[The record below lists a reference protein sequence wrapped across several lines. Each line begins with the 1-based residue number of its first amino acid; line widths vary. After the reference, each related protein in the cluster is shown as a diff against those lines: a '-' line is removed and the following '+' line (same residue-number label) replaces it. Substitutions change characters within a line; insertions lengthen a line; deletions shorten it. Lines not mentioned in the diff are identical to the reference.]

1 MFDEPFRARFA
12 TASRPVASWL
22 ARTGVTPNQV
32 TLAAFVLGIAA
43 ATLVAVGFPHTGL
56 ALWLTSRVADGL
68 DGAVARAADATSA
81 FGGFLDITL
90 DMAAYAAMVAGFA
103 IAHPALG
110 VAWIAVLAGYVIV
123 ITTTLALSD
132 LARAGGQMVSATDRT
147 FQFTPGLTEA
157 GETNVMYAIWI
168 FLPDHLPFLVWVW
181 AAALFATGVQ
191 RTYLA
196 WRMLG

>member
-12 TASRPVASWL
+12 TASRPVATWL
-22 ARTGVTPNQV
+22 ARRGVTADQV
-32 TLAAFVLGIAA
+32 TLAAFVLGLTAA
-43 ATLVAVGFPHTGL
+43 ALIALGFPRSGL

-68 DGAVARAADATSA
+68 DGAVARAAGSTSA
-81 FGGFLDITL
+81 FGGYLDITL
-90 DMAAYAAMVAGFA
+90 DMAAYTAMVAGFGL
-103 IAHPALG
+103 AHPALG

-132 LARAGGQMVSATDRT
+132 AAGVAGRRVSVTDRT

-157 GETNVMYAIWI
+157 GETNAMYTLWVL
-168 FLPDHLPFLVWVW
+168 LPEHLPFLVWVW
-181 AAALFATGVQ
+181 AAALLATGVQ

-196 WRMLG
+196 WRVLE